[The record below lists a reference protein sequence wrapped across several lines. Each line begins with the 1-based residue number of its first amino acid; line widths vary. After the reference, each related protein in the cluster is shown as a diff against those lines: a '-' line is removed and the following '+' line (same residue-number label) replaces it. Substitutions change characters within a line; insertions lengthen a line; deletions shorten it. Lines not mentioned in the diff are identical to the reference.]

1 MKRQDLEHLLR
12 ASGKIIGETQFI
24 VIGSQSV
31 LGAYPEAPDDLLM
44 SMEAD
49 LIPKNR
55 KDKTDSLNTIGE
67 LSEFHDLHG
76 YYVDPVDE
84 KTAILPKGWKGRLIN
99 VVNENTNGVT
109 GLCLDPH
116 DLFVAKIA
124 ANRPKDIAFVK
135 AMIFHKMIDPDK
147 ALDLAKT
154 VVNTEE
160 DLNRS
165 SRIVAK
171 IKDLFDI

>member
-67 LSEFHDLHG
+67 LSDFHDLHG

-84 KTAILPKGWKGRLIN
+84 KTAILPRGWKGRLIN
-99 VVNENTNGVT
+99 VSNENTNGVT
-109 GLCLDPH
+109 GLCLG
-116 DLFVAKIA
+116 KRGSI
-124 ANRPKDIAFVK
+124 R
-135 AMIFHKMIDPDK
+135 
-147 ALDLAKT
+147 
-154 VVNTEE
+154 
-160 DLNRS
+160 
-165 SRIVAK
+165 
-171 IKDLFDI
+171 